1 MKNFRL
7 FTLTIIIVVTVTIL
21 ITKFY
26 QSESLAVDKN
36 SDDDMVMTL
45 SVVSAVTSFVI
56 AESAL
61 FTKEHLKINTAD
73 ENYRY
78 DNLQLYPIY
87 ASAAFLNFHKK
98 LGPYLSLEMAL
109 AKNKILITELA
120 GDDQAEVNKLFIEN
134 ISADTIIILGGEV
147 IRGGKQDRMIAQ
159 DFMLKPKSGALDIEV
174 YCVEHNRWQAE
185 DVKASFNV
193 TLGLAPA
200 NVRQAV
206 KEANSQQQV
215 WEQVDVLY
223 EKYGVEEETK
233 ALAFALADEDLKDE
247 LQPYLDKLKTIRWP
261 TDVVGVIVGVI
272 AVRGNEIV
280 GCDVFAQHALF
291 TRYYGALLKSYCGNV
306 YNARHKGSLP
316 YDAVS
321 EYFANVF
328 RNETS
333 LETAVRENG
342 TQLMQGKYRIHAG
355 IY

>member
-7 FTLTIIIVVTVTIL
+7 VTITLIIVVTVTIL
-21 ITKFY
+21 LTKFY
-26 QSESLAVDKN
+26 QSESLAIDNNLNNDATITLPVVGTGV
-36 SDDDMVMTL
+36 SLVM
-45 SVVSAVTSFVI
+45 AGDN
-56 AESAL
+56 L
-61 FTKEHLKINTAD
+61 FTKEHLKIKNAD

-87 ASAAFLNFHKK
+87 ASAAFLTFHKK

-159 DFMLKPKSGALDIEV
+159 DFMLKPKSGALNIEV

-193 TLGLAPA
+193 SLGLAPA
-200 NVRQAV
+200 DVRQAA
-206 KEANSQQQV
+206 KEENSQQQV
-215 WEQVDVLY
+215 WDQVDVLY
-223 EKYGVEEETK
+223 ERYGVEEETK
-233 ALAFALADEDLKDE
+233 ALAFALADEDLKGE
-247 LQPYLDKLKTIRWP
+247 LHPYLDKLMAIRWP
-261 TDVVGVIVGVI
+261 TDVVGVI

-306 YNARHKGSLP
+306 YNIRHKGSLP
-316 YDAVS
+316 FDAVNA
-321 EYFANVF
+321 YFATVF
-328 RNETS
+328 RSDTS
-333 LETAVRENG
+333 LATAVQENG
-342 TQLMQGKYRIHAG
+342 TQLMQGTYRIHAA

>member
-7 FTLTIIIVVTVTIL
+7 VTLTIIIVVTVTIL
-21 ITKFY
+21 LTKFY
-26 QSESLAVDKN
+26 QPDTSSAIDNN
-36 SDDDMVMTL
+36 SDDDVVLTL
-45 SVVSAVTSFVI
+45 PVASTVPSLMITEDAR
-56 AESAL
+56 
-61 FTKEHLKINTAD
+61 FTNEHLKINNAD
-73 ENYRY
+73 ENYCH

-87 ASAAFLNFHKK
+87 ASAAFLNYHKK

-109 AKNKILITELA
+109 AKNIILITELA

-159 DFMLKPKSGALDIEV
+159 DFMLKPKSGALDIDV

-185 DVKASFNV
+185 DVKASFNI
-193 TLGLAPA
+193 TLGVAPV

-206 KEANSQQQV
+206 KEANSQEQV
-215 WEQVDVLY
+215 WEEVEELY
-223 EKYGVEEETK
+223 DAYQVEEETK
-233 ALAFALADEDLKDE
+233 ALADALADEKLNKDI
-247 LQPYLDKLKTIRWP
+247 QPYLDKLMAIRWP
-261 TDVVGVIVGVI
+261 TNVVGVI

-291 TRYYGALLKSYCGNV
+291 TRYYAALLKSYCGNV

-316 YDAVS
+316 YDAVNA
-321 EYFANVF
+321 YFATVF
-328 RNETS
+328 RSDTS
-333 LETAVRENG
+333 LVTVVQENG
-342 TQLMQGKYRIHAG
+342 TQLMLGKYRIHVA